1 MPEWLEVTDMID
13 SFLKYL
19 KYEKRFSRHSVISY
33 RNDLSQLNAF
43 ISEKYPETR
52 IEEVNHAIIRDW
64 LINLSEKDLAS
75 RTINRKIITLRSFY
89 KFLNRR
95 GLIDKNPALKI
106 HALKTPQNLPQF
118 VREGDMNLLM
128 DHTDFGKDFIG
139 IRNQLI
145 LEIFYGTGIRLSE
158 LIQLKASDFDRF
170 NSQIKV
176 LGKRN
181 KERLIPITSHLAHL
195 IDNYIELKNNTFR
208 QNNNPHL
215 IVTNKGG
222 KLYPMFVYRIVK
234 KYLGITNVDKKS
246 PHVLRHTYATHLLG
260 RGADLNAV
268 KDLLGHQSLA
278 ATQVYTHNTLGKL
291 KKIFDQAHPKA

>member
-1 MPEWLEVTDMID
+1 MPDWLEITYMIN

-19 KYEKRFSRHSVISY
+19 KYEKRFSRHTIISY
-33 RNDLSQLNAF
+33 QNDLSQFNAF
-43 ISEKYPETR
+43 IAKTYPETG

-64 LINLSEKDLAS
+64 LIILSERDLAS

-89 KFLNRR
+89 KFLKRR
-95 GLIDKNPALKI
+95 GLIKKNPSLKI
-106 HALKTPQNLPQF
+106 HALKTPRNLPQF

-128 DHTDFGKDFIG
+128 DQTDFGNDFFG
-139 IRNQLI
+139 IRDQLI
-145 LEIFYGTGIRLSE
+145 LEILYGTGMRLSE
-158 LIQLKASDFDRF
+158 LIQLKTTDFDRF
-170 NSQIKV
+170 NRQIKV
-176 LGKRN
+176 SGKRN
-181 KERLIPITSHLAHL
+181 KERLIPITSSLAHL
-195 IDNYIELKNNTFR
+195 IDNYIKLKNNTFG
-208 QNNNPHL
+208 QNTDLHL
-215 IVTNKGG
+215 IVINTGE

-234 KYLGITNVDKKS
+234 KYLGITNIDKKS

-268 KDLLGHQSLA
+268 KDLLGHKSLA

>member
-1 MPEWLEVTDMID
+1 LPDWLEIANMID

-19 KYEKRFSRHSVISY
+19 KYEKRFSHHSVISY
-33 RNDLSQLNAF
+33 RNDLNQFNAF
-43 ISEKYPETR
+43 LAKGYPETR

-64 LINLSEKDLAS
+64 LVSLSEKDLAS

-89 KFLNRR
+89 KFLKRN
-95 GLIDKNPALKI
+95 GFIDVNPALKI
-106 HALKTPQNLPQF
+106 RALKTPRNLPQF
-118 VREGDMNLLM
+118 VREGDMNLLL
-128 DHTDFGKDFIG
+128 DQTDFGKDFFG
-139 IRNQLI
+139 IRDQLI
-145 LEIFYGTGIRLSE
+145 IEILYGTGIRLSE
-158 LIQLKASDFDRF
+158 LIQLKTSDFDRF
-170 NSQIKV
+170 NQQIKV

-181 KERLIPITSHLAHL
+181 KERLIPITSFLAHL
-195 IDNYIELKNNTFR
+195 IDNYIELKNNTFE
-208 QNNNPHL
+208 QNTNPYL
-215 IVTNKGG
+215 VVINKGG